1 MRRAEPPARGSPLW
15 ALLLLLSGATAE
27 QLNASGQHG
36 GGSQCGDYTNQPT
49 EDGMCRLVATLPQ
62 LDGQRC
68 PDMFRC
74 TDEVSYWLRQ
84 NEERKQQ
91 VAELKETVRQLHE
104 ELRDHRHRIR
114 HFELLQHDDGSHSNA
129 AQERRF
135 HQMEVHYAEA
145 TSLLHLQGTLIL
157 NLQNQVHN
165 LSRLVEQAKKR
176 PGCLINAVRPN
187 PLMNSQWALH
197 PEIQHM
203 RNCPIDCASI
213 YYNGVTRSGVY
224 TVVPALAALPVE
236 VYCDMD
242 TDGESRVRPRHQMRW
257 RKTMTR
263 RRLDSHPEAGG
274 RLRQLRPRLAR
285 IPGRFRRPAL
295 RVLAGQRPHPRAE
308 RPRGLQLANRSG
320 GLEQQA
326 QARPL
331 STLQCRWAIHQD
343 PTQRFAKKNCTKDPS
358 ERLGKD
364 THDYKQFGRVRVVRV
379 AQRRRRGAPLPSAR
393 VGLRRQRARLFRL
406 VPRQARLQHARQRRH
421 LRRDLP
427 RWMVVQP
434 VLLRQPQWRL
444 LQGRPLRPQRSAGP
458 RRDRVAL
465 VERLRLLLS
474 TQSHHDDPAARLS
487 KTSVSL
493 SDRYHGDGPTLHSW
507 TFCT

>member
-1 MRRAEPPARGSPLW
+1 MRWAEPPARGSALW

-49 EDGMCRLVATLPQ
+49 EDGMCRLAATLPQ

-129 AQERRF
+129 TQERRF

-165 LSRLVEQAKKR
+165 LSRLVEQAKKS
-176 PGCLINAVRPN
+176 PGCLINSVRPN
-187 PLMNSQWALH
+187 PLMNSRQWALH
-197 PEIQHM
+197 PDIQHM

-224 TVVPALAALPVE
+224 TVVPSLAALPVE

-242 TDGESRVRPRHQMRW
+242 TDGGGWTVIQRRVDGSVSFDRGWREYRAGFGDLRSEFWLGNDHIHELSGHGDYSLRIDLEDWSNKHKHALYQHFSVEDEEHRYRLHVSGFGGSARDSFGWYHDKRGFSTPDSGDICAEISHGGWWYSQCFYANLNGVYYRGGHYAPNGQLGPDGIVWHSWRDSDYYSLRKVTMMIRPRAF
-257 RKTMTR
+257 RK
-263 RRLDSHPEAGG
+263 H
-274 RLRQLRPRLAR
+274 
-285 IPGRFRRPAL
+285 
-295 RVLAGQRPHPRAE
+295 
-308 RPRGLQLANRSG
+308 RS
-320 GLEQQA
+320 
-326 QARPL
+326 P
-331 STLQCRWAIHQD
+331 
-343 PTQRFAKKNCTKDPS
+343 
-358 ERLGKD
+358 
-364 THDYKQFGRVRVVRV
+364 
-379 AQRRRRGAPLPSAR
+379 
-393 VGLRRQRARLFRL
+393 
-406 VPRQARLQHARQRRH
+406 
-421 LRRDLP
+421 
-427 RWMVVQP
+427 
-434 VLLRQPQWRL
+434 
-444 LQGRPLRPQRSAGP
+444 
-458 RRDRVAL
+458 
-465 VERLRLLLS
+465 
-474 TQSHHDDPAARLS
+474 
-487 KTSVSL
+487 
-493 SDRYHGDGPTLHSW
+493 
-507 TFCT
+507 

>member
-331 STLQCRWAIHQD
+331 STLQKTRSTVTVCTCRASAAAR
-343 PTQRFAKKNCTKDPS
+343 TTLSAGTTTS
-358 ERLGKD
+358 
-364 THDYKQFGRVRVVRV
+364 
-379 AQRRRRGAPLPSAR
+379 AASAR
-393 VGLRRQRARLFRL
+393 PTAATSA
-406 VPRQARLQHARQRRH
+406 PRSPTVDGGTA
-421 LRRDLP
+421 
-427 RWMVVQP
+427 
-434 VLLRQPQWRL
+434 
-444 LQGRPLRPQRSAGP
+444 SA
-458 RRDRVAL
+458 
-465 VERLRLLLS
+465 S
-474 TQSHHDDPAARLS
+474 TP
-487 KTSVSL
+487 TSMASTTGEATTPPTVSWA
-493 SDRYHGDGPTLHSW
+493 PTGSCGTRGETPTITLYAKSP
-507 TFCT
+507 

>member
-1 MRRAEPPARGSPLW
+1 MRWAEPRARGSALW
-15 ALLLLLSGATAE
+15 ALLPLLLLLLSGATAE

-129 AQERRF
+129 TQERRF

-165 LSRLVEQAKKR
+165 LSRLVEQAKKS

-187 PLMNSQWALH
+187 PLRNSQRQWALH
-197 PEIQHM
+197 PESQHM

-224 TVVPALAALPVE
+224 TVVPSLAALPVE

-242 TDGESRVRPRHQMRW
+242 TDGGGWTVIQRRVDGSVSFDRGWREYRAGFGDLRSEFWLGNDHIHELSGHGDYSLRIDLEDWSNKHKHALYQHFSVEDEENRYRLHVSGFGGSARDSFGWYHDKRGFSTPDSGDICAEISHGGWWYSQCFYANLNGVYYRGGHYAPNGQLGPDGIVWHSWRDSDYYSLRKVTMMIRPRAF
-257 RKTMTR
+257 RK
-263 RRLDSHPEAGG
+263 H
-274 RLRQLRPRLAR
+274 
-285 IPGRFRRPAL
+285 
-295 RVLAGQRPHPRAE
+295 
-308 RPRGLQLANRSG
+308 RS
-320 GLEQQA
+320 
-326 QARPL
+326 P
-331 STLQCRWAIHQD
+331 
-343 PTQRFAKKNCTKDPS
+343 
-358 ERLGKD
+358 
-364 THDYKQFGRVRVVRV
+364 
-379 AQRRRRGAPLPSAR
+379 
-393 VGLRRQRARLFRL
+393 
-406 VPRQARLQHARQRRH
+406 
-421 LRRDLP
+421 
-427 RWMVVQP
+427 
-434 VLLRQPQWRL
+434 
-444 LQGRPLRPQRSAGP
+444 
-458 RRDRVAL
+458 
-465 VERLRLLLS
+465 
-474 TQSHHDDPAARLS
+474 
-487 KTSVSL
+487 
-493 SDRYHGDGPTLHSW
+493 
-507 TFCT
+507 